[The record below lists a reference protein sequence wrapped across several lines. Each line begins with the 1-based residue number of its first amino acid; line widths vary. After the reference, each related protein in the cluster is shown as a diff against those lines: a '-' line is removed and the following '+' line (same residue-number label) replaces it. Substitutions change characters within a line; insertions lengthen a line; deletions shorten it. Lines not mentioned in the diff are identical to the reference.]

1 MANDII
7 RQIDNDVEFFTVQAT
22 GESGMSKSGLAKLCG
37 VKPNAIGQLLKTVGT
52 SSCHE
57 FLKPLQDK
65 ALTLVTSSEYKNAD
79 ILKDEVCAIVLEWYA
94 FESQRTKEAARYSY
108 RRFAKLGIRSWIQ
121 SITGWQ
127 EKDPTIAIYETH
139 QKQCHQQF
147 LLDTHRVE
155 LRNQLKTY
163 RKGLNSTIKQHFEEL
178 GRKVPRDAYWKVA
191 DALNVALTSET
202 ARQMR
207 KRTGLESHQL
217 LADYMAERPLWFY
230 SLAITVTTNLI
241 LHEDVEPLIAVA
253 KAPSLSLPKDFFAE
267 PVEIVDPIKA
277 LEKRI
282 DLYLSGQLSLPVF
295 GGKMLAIA

>member
-1 MANDII
+1 MAD
-7 RQIDNDVEFFTVQAT
+7 
-22 GESGMSKSGLAKLCG
+22 
-37 VKPNAIGQLLKTVGT
+37 
-52 SSCHE
+52 SSLSV
-57 FLKPLQDK
+57 F
-65 ALTLVTSSEYKNAD
+65 V
-79 ILKDEVCAIVLEWYA
+79 
-94 FESQRTKEAARYSY
+94 FESKDVRIGGTPEKPEWVAEDVARILEIKNVRQNLALFDDDEKGVCSIYTPGGKQDLLTVTEPGLYRLIFKSRKPIAKKFQRWVFHEVLPQIRKTGGYS
-108 RRFAKLGIRSWIQ
+108 I
-121 SITGWQ
+121 Q
-127 EKDPTIAIYETH
+127 EKDPAIAIYETH

-178 GRKVPRDAYWKVA
+178 GRKVPRDVYWKVA
-191 DALNVALTSET
+191 DGLNVALTSET
-202 ARQMR
+202 AKQMR

-282 DLYLSGQLSLPVF
+282 DLYLSGQLSLPVMN
-295 GGKMLAIA
+295 GKMLAIA